1 MLRHIQRGRLQGH
14 MLVVCTSRHTTPK
27 VLPLKINPSFGVF
40 SLQTSSFSS
49 AQVLGKDVYQES
61 YARRIKEKQQ
71 QSMVPGDNPFAMPFA
86 FIKAFACGLGLATV
100 VSVILGCNNSKFR
113 AKLQTTFPYAAL
125 WVDMIKGE
133 EDIEKEQKSGESQ
146 ADESPFQTDLRAGM
160 LEVLEVKKE

>member
-14 MLVVCTSRHTTPK
+14 MLPVCISRRATLK
-27 VLPLKINPSFGVF
+27 VFPLKINASFGVF

-61 YARRIKEKQQ
+61 YAQRIKEKQQ
-71 QSMVPGDNPFAMPFA
+71 QSMAPGDNPFAMPFA

-133 EDIEKEQKSGESQ
+133 EDVEKEQNREESR
-146 ADESPFQTDLRAGM
+146 DDDSPFQTDLRAGM
-160 LEVLEVKKE
+160 LEVKKE

>member
-1 MLRHIQRGRLQGH
+1 MLRHIQRGRLQGY
-14 MLVVCTSRHTTPK
+14 MLPVCTSRHATTK
-27 VLPLKINPSFGVF
+27 VLPLKINPCFGVF

-71 QSMVPGDNPFAMPFA
+71 QSMAPGDNPFAMPFA

-133 EDIEKEQKSGESQ
+133 EDIEEEQKSGESQ

>member
-1 MLRHIQRGRLQGH
+1 MFTR
-14 MLVVCTSRHTTPK
+14 SRMQMRMKRSAERRPTTPK
-27 VLPLKINPSFGVF
+27 VLPLKINPSGVF

-49 AQVLGKDVYQES
+49 AKVLGKDVYQES

-71 QSMVPGDNPFAMPFA
+71 QSMAPGDNPFAMPFA

-100 VSVILGCNNSKFR
+100 VSVVLGCNNSKFR

-133 EDIEKEQKSGESQ
+133 EDVEKEQKSGESQ
-146 ADESPFQTDLRAGM
+146 ADESPFQNDLRAGM
-160 LEVLEVKKE
+160 LEVKKE

>member
-1 MLRHIQRGRLQGH
+1 MLRHIQRGKLQGH
-14 MLVVCTSRHTTPK
+14 MLPVCTSRHTTPK

-71 QSMVPGDNPFAMPFA
+71 QSMAPGDNPFAMPFA

-133 EDIEKEQKSGESQ
+133 EDIEKEQTSGESQ